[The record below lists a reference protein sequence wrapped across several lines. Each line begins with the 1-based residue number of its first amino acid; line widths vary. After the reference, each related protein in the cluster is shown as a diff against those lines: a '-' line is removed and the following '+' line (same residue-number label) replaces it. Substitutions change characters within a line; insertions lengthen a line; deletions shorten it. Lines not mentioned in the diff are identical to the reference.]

1 LIPMKKYLS
10 PDFNK
15 INKIIKN
22 TLSPNSVIVNNE
34 SYDLFKSGGKKIR
47 PTFTILAGKLGDPAQ
62 YKNVLYT
69 SAALELIHMAT
80 LVHDDIIDDSNL
92 RRGQPTVY
100 YKHGYFQAI
109 NTGNYLLANSIFL
122 VSHIEHDQFHKVF
135 SEAIESIIEGE
146 LIQFSQQFNPEQSL
160 DDYYQK
166 IYRKTA
172 LLIEM
177 SVKLGGYAGDLNE
190 EILSCLNRYA
200 YHIGMSF
207 QIIDDCLDFI
217 GDEKTL
223 GKPKF
228 SDLENGHY
236 TLPVLLLR
244 DQDGAF
250 KDLLNR
256 YSEDRTLLPYLTE
269 RVLNST
275 AIDTAINISNEH
287 INSADRAVEDI
298 EEPFRSYF
306 LEISKKLKSRLN

>member
-1 LIPMKKYLS
+1 MSLKKFLS
-10 PDFNK
+10 SDFNK

-22 TLSPNSVIVNNE
+22 TLGPDGIVVNNE
-34 SYDLFKSGGKKIR
+34 SYDLFESGGKKIR
-47 PTFTILAGKLGDPAQ
+47 PTFTLLAGKLGDPAN
-62 YKNVLYT
+62 YKDVLRT

-92 RRGQPTVY
+92 RRGEPTVY

-109 NTGNYLLANSIFL
+109 NTGNYLLANSIYL
-122 VSHIEHDQFHKVF
+122 VSHIEHKPFHKTF
-135 SEAIESIIEGE
+135 SEAIESIIKGE
-146 LIQFSQQFNPEQSL
+146 LIQFSQQFDAAQTI

-177 SVKLGGYAGDLNE
+177 SVKLGGYAGNLPEETLN
-190 EILSCLNRYA
+190 SLNRYA

-217 GDEKTL
+217 GDEKSL

-236 TLPVLLLR
+236 TLPVLLER
-244 DQDGAF
+244 DKNTNF
-250 KDLLNR
+250 KKKLEQYEANPELLGELIELILD
-256 YSEDRTLLPYLTE
+256 SD
-269 RVLNST
+269 
-275 AIDTAINISNEH
+275 AIDTAINISTHH
-287 INSADRAVEDI
+287 INLAIKAIENIED
-298 EEPFRSYF
+298 PFQSYF
-306 LEISKKLKSRLN
+306 LEISKKLERRLN